1 MWLSQT
7 QSGHLCYGSQ
17 CSCAHTKT
25 SASLK
30 FPKVFGLPALL
41 RGVPRAADS
50 DSLFT
55 DSEQGQMGYHLE
67 VKNSP
72 RAWSLYLAV
81 WHQHATACTS

>member
-17 CSCAHTKT
+17 CSCTHTKT

-30 FPKVFGLPALL
+30 FPKVFGLPAFL

-50 DSLFT
+50 
-55 DSEQGQMGYHLE
+55 EQGQMGHHLE

-81 WHQHATACTS
+81 